1 MCIQAREYLRIKARQ
16 RIHETDIS
24 SIFLCATET
33 VFDATKTTISFLAT
47 TRLITMKMVMA
58 IGIAQEIVKM
68 KMIQLHLN
76 YLFSQQIIYESL
88 TTIKQSQFHD
98 DNILIDFFI
107 INFKAKFTLMKMY
120 NINLNENALEET
132 LTKGLRAPSIRT
144 QSQKMAKRSLNIYQT
159 PVLVNTA
166 MRKYNRIMILIPKQ
180 TQK

>member
-1 MCIQAREYLRIKARQ
+1 M
-16 RIHETDIS
+16 T
-24 SIFLCATET
+24 
-33 VFDATKTTISFLAT
+33 
-47 TRLITMKMVMA
+47 
-58 IGIAQEIVKM
+58 
-68 KMIQLHLN
+68 
-76 YLFSQQIIYESL
+76 L
-88 TTIKQSQFHD
+88 TTIKQSQFFD

-120 NINLNENALEET
+120 NINLNESALEET
-132 LTKGLRAPSIRT
+132 LTKRLRAPSIRT